1 MGMVQ
6 IGQVSGNIVLRLH
19 SGWQPQIR
27 RIWGWLRCFRN
38 FAIPK
43 LRLRLPPGI
52 EPCRKMKHGVAVAI
66 LVLLMLAV
74 GCAQKQRVKVTY
86 ISDPPGGTLY
96 KQNGELWGPCPKVL
110 WYDLDTEAIARGYL
124 ETKGMVVRWPSGPN
138 RQSDRLIR
146 VTVDE
151 TDRHVIFSQPKDEPK
166 ALADAAGSEE
176 SKTPDE
182 KQTEWQNMKKLHSA
196 DAEIRKTLARS
207 SKKPVV
213 VHKLLESPAGR
224 ILTLSKQHLVSLDWQ
239 RSNRGGAR
247 VEGKRPVAGPGV
259 EFDIYFPS
267 NSPGRCSLSLVST
280 GTGGR
285 GRLVGTDVRG
295 YDAFALKLTLVS
307 INGQTQP
314 ETKQKLVAG
323 AVIGPTPEGRLTGYE
338 PVTLSLAASE
348 QTVTAKTRISTDKIY
363 EIGFHIHALDYP
375 DWDQSGSR
383 IVLRVEPAEDGRAW
397 AFDSSK
403 R

>member
-1 MGMVQ
+1 
-6 IGQVSGNIVLRLH
+6 
-19 SGWQPQIR
+19 
-27 RIWGWLRCFRN
+27 
-38 FAIPK
+38 
-43 LRLRLPPGI
+43 
-52 EPCRKMKHGVAVAI
+52 MKHVMAVPVLTLVMFVA
-66 LVLLMLAV
+66 
-74 GCAQKQRVKVTY
+74 GCAQKQQVKVTFL
-86 ISDPPGGTLY
+86 SDPPGGTLY
-96 KQNGELWGPCPKVL
+96 TQDGDFQGPCPTVL
-110 WYDLDTEAIARGYL
+110 WYDLDKEAIARGYL
-124 ETKGMVVRWPSGPN
+124 NAKGMAVRWPRGP
-138 RQSDRLIR
+138 QKMSSKLIKI
-146 VTVDE
+146 TVNG
-151 TDRHVIFSQPKDEPK
+151 TDRNVVFLQPKDEPRV
-166 ALADAAGSEE
+166 ADAVSIEQ
-176 SKTPDE
+176 SKTSE
-182 KQTEWQNMKKLHSA
+182 KTPVKRQAEPQDVKKLQSPGIPRT
-196 DAEIRKTLARS
+196 EKTLTS
-207 SKKPVV
+207 SSIKPVV
-213 VHKLLESPAGR
+213 PDEPLKNIRPGR
-224 ILTLSKQHLVSLDWQ
+224 VLTLSEQQLVLLDWHS
-239 RSNRGGAR
+239 SNHRGAR
-247 VEGKRPVAGPGV
+247 VKSKKAVAGPGV

-267 NSPGRCSLSLVST
+267 NRPGSCSLSFVST
-280 GTGGR
+280 GTGGK
-285 GRLVGTDVRG
+285 GSLVGTNIRG